1 MSVPAIVPSL
11 EKKTNVRWNMFA
23 LLLLLVTINYVDRA
37 ALSVA
42 MPLISKEFNMA
53 PAMQGLLLSCFFWT
67 YGLMQIP
74 GGMLSDRFKPRI
86 VIAAATIFWGAFQGL
101 AGLCTNVI
109 ALIFTRLGL
118 GAAEGPI
125 FPAGAKLNGMW
136 MTPNERGRGAT
147 LFDSGAPLGAAMGA
161 LLITWLITAL
171 GSWRMAFVIS
181 GVGTV
186 LAGAWAWYYIRNS
199 PRDHK
204 GVNEAEAKHVE
215 AAQTKELAEEPP
227 NLTGRSMDFFK
238 YRSVWCLCLG
248 WMSFTTVWYGL
259 LTWLPTYL
267 NKVHGFNI
275 WKMGGATF
283 IAFLCGFFGELTGG
297 WISDKW
303 RAAGARP
310 NRVMRSLFGAAAIIA
325 AISIFIVANTHNAVV
340 VVVLLSCTLFFLRWC
355 GLFFSIPPNIATKS
369 KVGFVTGTMN
379 LCGTLMG
386 ICVPIIVGLIV
397 QYTGSYFPAM
407 MFFVAGAIGL
417 LIFTSLIDYE
427 KKIPV

>member
-42 MPLISKEFNMA
+42 MPLISKEFSMS
-53 PAMQGLLLSCFFWT
+53 PALQGLLLSCFFWT

-101 AGLCTNVI
+101 AGLCTNVV

-227 NLTGRSMDFFK
+227 NLSGRSLDFFK

-283 IAFLCGFFGELTGG
+283 IAFLCGFFGEISGG

-303 RAAGARP
+303 RAAGGRP
-310 NRVMRSLFGAAAIIA
+310 NRVMRTLFGASAIIA
-325 AISIFIVANTHNAVV
+325 AISIFIVANTRNAVV

-407 MFFVAGAIGL
+407 MFFVVGAVGL
-417 LIFTSLIDYE
+417 FLFTSLIDYE
-427 KKIPV
+427 KKLPV